1 MKVVDKRTKDYNC
14 QLYTLCVGATF
25 VFEDE
30 LYMLL
35 DFKIGYASVVSL
47 ETGLSLNFATS
58 NIVTPVFVEC
68 HIVKNVEV

>member
-14 QLYTLCVGATF
+14 QLDTLCVGATF

-35 DFKIGYASVVSL
+35 DFKIGYASVISL
-47 ETGLSLNFATS
+47 ETGLSLNFARS

-68 HIVKNVEV
+68 YIVKNVEV